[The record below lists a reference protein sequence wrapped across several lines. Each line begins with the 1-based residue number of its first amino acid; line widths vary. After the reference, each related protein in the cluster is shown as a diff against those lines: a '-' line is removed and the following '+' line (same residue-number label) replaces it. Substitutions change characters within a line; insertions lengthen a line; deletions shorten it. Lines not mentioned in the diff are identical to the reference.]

1 MVRTTAATATFV
13 PKASS
18 AFVDEGNQRQ
28 TSLGVANSL
37 CLGSAA
43 SSMTLSVALLVR
55 FVAVKYVVPQVGTGE
70 LKARKK
76 AKALE
81 ANVELLVHCLCGSWC
96 VHERLP

>member
-1 MVRTTAATATFV
+1 
-13 PKASS
+13 
-18 AFVDEGNQRQ
+18 
-28 TSLGVANSL
+28 
-37 CLGSAA
+37 
-43 SSMTLSVALLVR
+43 MTLSVALLVR